1 MSEKCGSRMKHRR
14 RYGHMEIKDPN
25 ILSIS
30 GENVTET
37 SQKNHG
43 WTYLSGFLNCCC
55 VVGKEKCFIILADI
69 Y

>member
-1 MSEKCGSRMKHRR
+1 
-14 RYGHMEIKDPN
+14 MEIKDPN

-30 GENVTET
+30 GENFTEKF

-43 WTYLSGFLNCCC
+43 WSYLSGFLNCCC

>member
-1 MSEKCGSRMKHRR
+1 
-14 RYGHMEIKDPN
+14 MEIKDPN

-43 WTYLSGFLNCCC
+43 WSYLSGFLNCSC
-55 VVGKEKCFIILADI
+55 VVGKEKCSIILADI